1 MYVLHTATT
10 TKTVYDGLSGTCIVL
25 QAGLWKQW
33 AKKFPRLWKWF
44 GEKFPRF
51 WTPLNKAFKTLDTLK
66 QSFNNFGII
75 ATNKVSSASW
85 KQRIVNNC
93 AKMVQKS
100 RLSNQFL
107 LFAKLHQQL
116 LSMKKLTF
124 WKWCNNH
131 HILQS
136 LQLWA
141 VVATLR
147 DNNSECGWSDNSLK
161 RVWNVNI
168 LHSRL
173 FFVCLYNHENN
184 VCVLSRWGPIDISEL
199 WLEGHGVSLVTALG
213 LADPAEQSSEEK
225 QSVHEESHLHHLPT
239 TDSLVRCGNSN
250 LPTFAFLFL
259 RHHCAISWLW
269 FSSFKSLEFTVS
281 FLEIFQL
288 FWGRL

>member
-1 MYVLHTATT
+1 MQILCVCFTHSNNNENSLRRLIRYLYCSAGRTLE
-10 TKTVYDGLSGTCIVL
+10 TVG
-25 QAGLWKQW
+25 Q
-33 AKKFPRLWKWF
+33 KFPRLWKWF

-75 ATNKVSSASW
+75 ATDKVSSASW

-147 DNNSECGWSDNSLK
+147 DNNSECGWSHNSLK

-184 VCVLSRWGPIDISEL
+184 VCV
-199 WLEGHGVSLVTALG
+199 
-213 LADPAEQSSEEK
+213 
-225 QSVHEESHLHHLPT
+225 
-239 TDSLVRCGNSN
+239 
-250 LPTFAFLFL
+250 
-259 RHHCAISWLW
+259 
-269 FSSFKSLEFTVS
+269 FK
-281 FLEIFQL
+281 
-288 FWGRL
+288 